1 MKLYLPSIQCLVG
14 ADCIHTAKS
23 KKKAMEG
30 NCPLA
35 LKCHV
40 DVALGDGGSG
50 QGGGGLPVGLDDLRG
65 LFQPR

>member
-30 NCPLA
+30 NCHLA
-35 LKCHV
+35 FKSHV
-40 DVALGDGGSG
+40 DVALGDVVSG
-50 QGGGGLPVGLDDLRG
+50 HGGGGLTVGLDDLRG